1 MFKAPDYFME
11 SMFNDQ
17 AINVLVIG
25 AGGTGSAF
33 LSKLAQLQATLT
45 HLGAK
50 GFNVVVADD
59 DTVSQTN
66 IGRQAFYPMDIG
78 ANKARTLVERFNNF
92 TGTSWRYVE
101 ERITKHSSLIHKAHI
116 VVTCVDNPQSRVDI
130 GESLG
135 SSHSMTTK
143 LWLDGGNDANSGQV
157 ILGCYPS
164 VREKTARRLPSV
176 FDLYEDSLRTAEYKE
191 SDSCSHEEALTRQEF
206 GVNDQIATQ
215 MIQIL
220 WQLMRH
226 GEIKYH
232 GVLIDLKAG
241 EHQPLPIN
249 PLNWELMGFTELAV

>member
-1 MFKAPDYFME
+1 MFKAPDYFMD
-11 SMFNDQ
+11 SMVNDN

-78 ANKARTLVERFNNF
+78 RSKAQTLVERFNNF
-92 TGTSWRYVE
+92 TGTSWEYLT
-101 ERITKHSSLIHKAHI
+101 ERVTKQTSCLSKAHI
-116 VVTCVDNPQSRVDI
+116 IVTCVDNPQSRVEI
-130 GESLG
+130 GEYLADFQQL
-135 SSHSMTTK
+135 HTK

-164 VREKTARRLPSV
+164 VREKEARRLPSV
-176 FDLYEDSLRTAEYKE
+176 YDLYADSLKTAEYKE

-220 WQLMRH
+220 WQLIRH
-226 GEIKYH
+226 GQIKYH
-232 GVLIDLKAG
+232 GVIIDLLAG

-249 PLNWELMGFTELAV
+249 PLNWELMGFTEQAV